1 MEMGECITTQ
11 VLEMYPENPP
21 GYVLLSNIYT
31 AAGKQDLRGDI
42 QQQRKERGVKNS
54 WVAPGLM

>member
-1 MEMGECITTQ
+1 
-11 VLEMYPENPP
+11 MYPENPP
-21 GYVLLSNIYT
+21 GYVLLSNIYA